1 MKAFQG
7 GEYDDIEAIDDC
19 IIRAEYETWLAAK
32 VVYTVTLEMVFIPWL
47 QGNEKIQFKLSAT
60 DEVKDWIVQSINSE
74 HPSGVM
80 SLTLIE
86 YSPLYNFEIVKD
98 EKGGNIS

>member
-19 IIRAEYETWLAAK
+19 RIRAEYETWLAAK
-32 VVYTVTLEMVFIPWL
+32 VVYTINLEMVFIPWL
-47 QGNEKIQFKLSAT
+47 QGNEKIQFRLAAT
-60 DEVKDWIVQSINSE
+60 EEVKDWVVQSVSSE

-80 SLTLIE
+80 TLTLIE
-86 YSPLYNFEIVKD
+86 FSPLYNFEIV
-98 EKGGNIS
+98 E